1 MHKFEQFL
9 DSWQATYEN
18 KRLGKIYRKVLAEKN
33 LPRPLHVHQL
43 DEDTKQEIRRI
54 YGEDLAKREAKY
66 IPKFH
71 WDNLHLYLKVYD
83 LKIEGK
89 SYSQIAKILKLNSK
103 DTARNHY
110 RSAITLI
117 KDGIELYGISED

>member
-1 MHKFEQFL
+1 MTDHIIEP
-9 DSWQATYEN
+9 E
-18 KRLGKIYRKVLAEKN
+18 VLAKAKTWLEGTY
-33 LPRPLHVHQL
+33 

-89 SYSQIAKILKLNSK
+89 SYSQIAKIMKLNSK